1 MKTVLQLDG
10 LDCAACA
17 AELEGQIAKID
28 GILSANVAFATQKL
42 SVEYQTQDAL
52 DKAIYAANHFE
63 EVHVVFGVTSDNK
76 RTEQPQTPKNHRN
89 EWLRILLS
97 AFCLSAGLICTALSL
112 EIIAYVAYA
121 VAYLSVAFP
130 ILIATGKNIAKGRIF
145 DENFLMTVASIGA
158 IVLGEMLE
166 GVAVMLLYQIGETLQ
181 SIAVGASRR
190 SITQLM
196 ELKSET
202 AILLSKGEQQTVSA
216 KDVQKGDILLVKTGD
231 KIPVDGMLLSVEAV
245 LDTKS
250 LTGESEPRTAKL
262 GDEVLSGCVNVGGVF
277 KMQAKRA
284 YEDSAAQRILQLV
297 ENAASGKAKPEKF
310 ITKFARYYTPIVCG
324 LALLLA
330 LIAPLIHGWI
340 AVGYPC
346 FYAVERWV
354 RSALTFLV
362 VSCPCALIVS
372 VPLSYFSGI
381 GACAKRGVLVKGATY
396 LDTLAQAKTVAFDKT
411 GTLTQGNFDIVGV
424 HALGVPE
431 TELLALAAAV
441 EKQSSHPIAK
451 AFLHIRTA
459 IKATD
464 VKETAGRGLSARID
478 TQTVLVGNAKLLREN
493 GVAITELD
501 SVHTIVYVARAG
513 EHIGS
518 IEVGDTLRPESIMAI
533 EKLKKLGLSRIVML
547 TGDREDRA
555 RQMANQA
562 GITTVFA
569 GLLPDGKLETAQ
581 ALQKDGLLIYVGD
594 GINDAPVMAVADC
607 AVSMGKLGSAAAVE
621 ASDLVLIADNLNALP
636 KGITVARKTRKIVLQ
651 NIVFSIVMKTAF
663 MALGAFGLLPLSLA
677 VFADVGVMLLAVCNS
692 FRIRGK
698 Y

>member
-17 AELEGQIAKID
+17 AELEEQIAKID

-76 RTEQPQTPKNHRN
+76 RTEQPQVQKSHRG

-97 AFCLSAGLICTALSL
+97 AFCLSTGLICTALSW

-158 IVLGEMLE
+158 IILGETLE

-262 GDEVLSGCVNVGGVF
+262 GDEMLSGCVNVGGVF

-297 ENAASGKAKPEKF
+297 ENAASSKAKPEKF

-411 GTLTQGNFDIVGV
+411 GTLTQGNFAIVGV
-424 HALGVPE
+424 HALGVSE
-431 TELLALAAAV
+431 IDLLALAAAV

-451 AFLHIRTA
+451 AFLHVRTA
-459 IKATD
+459 SKATD
-464 VKETAGRGLSARID
+464 VQETAGRGLAATVDR
-478 TQTVLVGNAKLLREN
+478 QTVLVGNAKLLQEN
-493 GVAITELD
+493 GVAITELN

-518 IEVGDTLRPESIMAI
+518 IEVGDTLRPESITAI

-621 ASDLVLIADNLNALP
+621 TSDLVLIADYLNALP
-636 KGITVARKTRKIVLQ
+636 KGVTVARKTRKIVLQ

-663 MALGAFGLLPLSLA
+663 MALGALGMLPLSLA

>member
-17 AELEGQIAKID
+17 AELEEQIAKID

-76 RTEQPQTPKNHRN
+76 RTEQPQVQKSHRG

-97 AFCLSAGLICTALSL
+97 AFCLSTGLICTALSW

-158 IVLGEMLE
+158 IILGETLE

-262 GDEVLSGCVNVGGVF
+262 GDEMLSGCVNVGGVF

-297 ENAASGKAKPEKF
+297 ENAASSKAKPEKF

-411 GTLTQGNFDIVGV
+411 GTLTQGNFAIVGV
-424 HALGVPE
+424 HALGVSE
-431 TELLALAAAV
+431 IDLLALAAAV

-451 AFLHIRTA
+451 AFLHVRTA
-459 IKATD
+459 SKATD
-464 VKETAGRGLSARID
+464 VQETAGRGLAATVDR
-478 TQTVLVGNAKLLREN
+478 QTVLVGNAKLLQEN
-493 GVAITELD
+493 GVAITELN

-518 IEVGDTLRPESIMAI
+518 IEVGDTLRPESITAI

-621 ASDLVLIADNLNALP
+621 TSDLVLIADDLNALP
-636 KGITVARKTRKIVLQ
+636 KGVTVARKTRKIVLQ

-663 MALGAFGLLPLSLA
+663 MALGALGMLPLSLA